1 MVSDL
6 ALSALNSR
14 HTERLEA
21 HTSLLWLGIKAA
33 SHTVARFLIV

>member
-6 ALSALNSR
+6 ALGAMNSR
-14 HTERLEA
+14 LTERLEA

-33 SHTVARFLIV
+33 SQEVARFLIV